1 MRCLK
6 PLSLSERRPEH
17 FLTMLERRAENMHL
31 CDRPPVGRNSH
42 LRVPELVPISSTTG
56 LASVLHKSVPFRQFR
71 VLAVLTHDPLTGYRW
86 AIT

>member
-31 CDRPPVGRNSH
+31 CDRPPVLLVAAIVRQDVFRS
-42 LRVPELVPISSTTG
+42 RFVPTQDNRLFRCFSRIANV
-56 LASVLHKSVPFRQFR
+56 LAHKSFA
-71 VLAVLTHDPLTGYRW
+71 L
-86 AIT
+86 